1 MGLAHRTRTGT
12 LLSTAVLLT
21 LFLSGCATSSR
32 HNPNA
37 VQNTPSATKSD
48 SGSVG
53 NQVPST
59 ANMSTTKTGKRAS
72 NNSAK
77 TVPLAAKPITL
88 LYAGTNYNLPV
99 PAADSGGNSTNVSAV
114 AVPGGI
120 VWSIPAGY
128 PDVSMH
134 PTSSPSLWFTPGKA
148 SAGDQLLWSGA
159 KRLWTFNG
167 WQGSTPYL
175 LGATGGYVVI
185 QSTQS
190 SGATQIDAIQF
201 STAGQASTLPSLK
214 SIATLPKGDLTGYGS
229 GVFTWTDTN
238 SNVHVVKLSTGAQE
252 TVHIPSHLTP
262 SKQSASSSVNYPPQV
277 VSGGVTVGAQF
288 IPVKLIRQ
296 SSQVQL
302 PSGYRWV
309 GLNPSNAKDVA
320 IPASWTVVKNEPGGS
335 SEGLVAH
342 NPKNPSEKVTLW
354 FNACAGCYSPDV
366 TSGEMVN
373 APDSPLLGVQKGE
386 TYDWLNDHTVAYTIP
401 SNSKSKYTTY
411 GLTRTFTDASG
422 NQEVTVNVPP
432 ADRKMAT
439 VILNSTF

>member
-1 MGLAHRTRTGT
+1 MGLAHRTCTGT
-12 LLSTAVLLT
+12 LLSTVVLLT
-21 LFLSGCATSSR
+21 LFLGGCATSS
-32 HNPNA
+32 HHYPNG
-37 VQNTPSATKSD
+37 VQNSLSVAKSH
-48 SGSVG
+48 SGSAG

-59 ANMSTTKTGKRAS
+59 ANMSTTKTGKRTS
-72 NNSAK
+72 N
-77 TVPLAAKPITL
+77 TIPLAAKPITL
-88 LYAGTNYNLPV
+88 LYAGTKYTLPV

-120 VWSIPAGY
+120 VWVIPAGY

-148 SAGDQLLWSGA
+148 SAGDQSLWSGA

-167 WQGSTPYL
+167 WQGSTPDL
-175 LGATGGYVVI
+175 LGATEGYVVI

-201 STAGQASTLPSLK
+201 STGGQASTLPSLK
-214 SIATLPKGDLTGYGS
+214 SIATVPKGDLTGYGN
-229 GVFTWTDTN
+229 GVFTWKDSK
-238 SNVHVVKLSTGAQE
+238 SNVHVVQLSTGTEE
-252 TVHIPSHLTP
+252 TVHIPSHLST
-262 SKQSASSSVNYPPQV
+262 SKQSTSSSIDYPPQV
-277 VSGGVTVGAQF
+277 VSSGVTVGAQF

-296 SSQVQL
+296 SSQMPL

-335 SEGLVAH
+335 SVGLVAH

-366 TSGEMVN
+366 TSAEMVS

-386 TYDWLNDHTVAYTIP
+386 TYDWLNDHTVAYTVP
-401 SNSKSKYTTY
+401 SIGKSKYPTY

-422 NQEVTVNVPP
+422 NEEVTVNVPSK
-432 ADRKMAT
+432 DRKMAT
-439 VILNSTF
+439 LILNSTF